1 MAAVTRIR
9 IIARPIENGST
20 TYTGFK
26 KMHPQHEINQR
37 LPPASG
43 NDDGP
48 SKMPAA
54 QQRKILEQFANV
66 YGAEIE
72 FGGKKGHFFLY
83 EKEALPS
90 SFSVHSKRKK
100 PSQVHVYLFAQ
111 EDSKASPEA
120 ALVVAIDVDHYRADL
135 TKMAVREEQIRF
147 RPVSVGEHA

>member
-54 QQRKILEQFANV
+54 QQR
-66 YGAEIE
+66 AEHQSAFVWAKMSHNSVNIMSNFPNAASAKDRWNRLIYYRFCLPLALIE
-72 FGGKKGHFFLY
+72 VK
-83 EKEALPS
+83 
-90 SFSVHSKRKK
+90 
-100 PSQVHVYLFAQ
+100 
-111 EDSKASPEA
+111 
-120 ALVVAIDVDHYRADL
+120 
-135 TKMAVREEQIRF
+135 
-147 RPVSVGEHA
+147 